1 MDSRGG
7 LSRRE
12 VLAAAA
18 SAVAPTLAFGQVRG
32 PSAPSNQTL
41 VGCIG
46 VGGRGSMLLQEAAAQ
61 DHVKITAVCDPFRNR
76 REHWAN
82 WLNTR
87 YGGKVC
93 TPYRDLRELLALQDL
108 DAVIIAT
115 PDHWHVPAALLAVR
129 AGKDVYVEKPLGLS
143 MEEIQVMS
151 AAVNRHLRVFQYG
164 TQQRSLAHV
173 RHGAELVRNGR
184 IGKVLAVEV
193 TAPSYGFEG
202 GSLEPMPV
210 PENLDYDLWLGPARY
225 RPYTKDRCTEWGAYW
240 CSDNA
245 HGFLGGWGSHPLTDM
260 VWALGDGPQAVP
272 VEFRGTGKF
281 GTGLFDAPYDWKIEG
296 RFANGATF
304 HYVPGGDRTTLI
316 GERGRVHISRGGLT
330 TEPASL
336 ASERIGP
343 DEKRL
348 LVSDNH
354 MGNFITAVRTRQP
367 TVAPVEAAFLS
378 DSIIQLSMIAIW
390 TGRTIRWDPAREA
403 IRDDSGAAQ
412 LLVRALRPPWHL

>member
-1 MDSRGG
+1 MSLAF
-7 LSRRE
+7 LSDQDLRQFAEGTHPRLFDKLGAHPVVDDGVQGVHFCVWAPNARE
-12 VLAAAA
+12 V
-18 SAVAPTLAFGQVRG
+18 SV
-32 PSAPSNQTL
+32 
-41 VGCIG
+41 IG
-46 VGGRGSMLLQEAAAQ
+46 EFNG
-61 DHVKITAVCDPFRNR
+61 
-76 REHWAN
+76 WA
-82 WLNTR
+82 
-87 YGGKVC
+87 
-93 TPYRDLRELLALQDL
+93 
-108 DAVIIAT
+108 
-115 PDHWHVPAALLAVR
+115 
-129 AGKDVYVEKPLGLS
+129 
-143 MEEIQVMS
+143 
-151 AAVNRHLRVFQYG
+151 
-164 TQQRSLAHV
+164 
-173 RHGAELVRNGR
+173 
-184 IGKVLAVEV
+184 
-193 TAPSYGFEG
+193 
-202 GSLEPMPV
+202 
-210 PENLDYDLWLGPARY
+210 
-225 RPYTKDRCTEWGAYW
+225 WGA
-240 CSDNA
+240 
-245 HGFLGGWGSHPLTDM
+245 HPLTDM

-304 HYVPGGDRTTLI
+304 HYVPGGDRTTVI